1 MVYQERSMSDQ
12 NPTPEQLEAEIARLT
27 ARVWTLEQT
36 VAGLASERARSTATP
51 AAAPAPSPQAPYV
64 VPPVRTPSM
73 APSRPDGRPQP
84 PAPPQP
90 VWTLPARD
98 PIDWGKVAERVF
110 TARPLAWAGAV
121 AAVLGVVLLF
131 VLAASRGWVTPP
143 MRLGIGVIVSVA
155 LLGVAIELDRRS
167 WRADAILAAAGAG
180 IAGLYATLWAA
191 ASLYGYVGAAGASG
205 LAAAIAALAVIVA
218 IRFEQE
224 PLAVFG
230 VSGAMLAP
238 VLVGSGGGPLVP

>member
-1 MVYQERSMSDQ
+1 MIYQERAMSDRG
-12 NPTPEQLEAEIARLT
+12 PTPDQLEAEIARLT

-36 VAGLASERARSTATP
+36 VAGLTREPAREPAAWRPPVSEPADTP
-51 AAAPAPSPQAPYV
+51 A
-64 VPPVRTPSM
+64 VP
-73 APSRPDGRPQP
+73 P
-84 PAPPQP
+84 PAPVPVPPRASAPVSTSQPQP
-90 VWTLPARD
+90 AAPPQMVWTQPARD
-98 PIDWGKVAERVF
+98 PIDWGNVAARVF
-110 TARPLAWAGAV
+110 TARTLAWAGAV
-121 AAVLGVVLLF
+121 ATVLGVVLLF

-155 LLGVAIELDRRS
+155 LLGVALELDRRS

-230 VSGAMLAP
+230 V
-238 VLVGSGGGPLVP
+238 